1 MTPSTAGRADGTL
14 LLRGLRTVAVVC
26 AGLVA
31 GLTLAHVLQRPGTS
45 ALDGPSWLAV
55 QHTFYGGFAVVG
67 GGGELLGLLAA
78 VGAAI
83 LAHRAGGRVGPP
95 AVAAACL
102 GGTLVVFTLGN
113 RPVNAAV
120 ATWTP
125 STLPPDW
132 PAWRDQWE
140 TAHALSAGLAVI
152 ALVVLAGVGGPRP
165 DGAGPRPRSR
175 PSRAPHST
183 REAP

>member
-1 MTPSTAGRADGTL
+1 MTPSTAGRTDGAV
-14 LLRGLRTVAVVC
+14 LLRGLRAVAVVC
-26 AGLVA
+26 AGIAA
-31 GLTLAHVLQRPGTS
+31 GLALAHVLQRPGTS

-67 GGGELLGLLAA
+67 GLGEVLGLLAA
-78 VGAAI
+78 AGGAF
-83 LAHRAGGRVGPP
+83 LARRAGGRPHP
-95 AVAAACL
+95 LALAAACFGGML
-102 GGTLVVFTLGN
+102 GVYALGN

-132 PAWRDQWE
+132 TAWRDQWE

-152 ALVVLAGVGGPRP
+152 ALVVLAWLCGPRH
-165 DGAGPRPRSR
+165 DGAVPAPQNR
-175 PSRAPHST
+175 PSRAPHSS